1 MSRRFHLRR
10 VTFATSTRY
19 QRPSLTVLHY
29 DDDYDRIS
37 EVTHQATEWVAPRGS
52 LDR

>member
-1 MSRRFHLRR
+1 MIA
-10 VTFATSTRY
+10 ATAEVAG
-19 QRPSLTVLHY
+19 LTVLHYY